1 MIVKSVGVMSVARIA
16 AAIDGIFGLIAG
28 VLLSLAAV
36 AGFSLGQEV
45 SSQVS
50 WVGPLFGLG
59 AILALPVLYFVLGF
73 VGGAIGAWV
82 FNNAAKAMGGLEIV
96 HEGSG

>member
-1 MIVKSVGVMSVARIA
+1 MIIRSVGVMSVARVA
-16 AAIDGIFGLIAG
+16 AAIYGIFGLIAG
-28 VLLSLAAV
+28 VLFSLAAV
-36 AGFSLGQEV
+36 AGFGLGQEV
-45 SSQVS
+45 ESQVS
-50 WVGPLFGLG
+50 WMAPLFGFG

-96 HEGSG
+96 TEEDG